1 MRNTFER
8 NFRKFNLIKTFH
20 RSTMTDERLTN
31 LAMISI
37 DNATAETEIRFDGV
51 DEILA
56 SLKTWKKSFS

>member
-1 MRNTFER
+1 VRNTFER
-8 NFRKFNLIKTFH
+8 NFSKFNLIETFH

-37 DNATAETEIRFDGV
+37 DNETAETEIRFDGV

-56 SLKTWKKSFS
+56 SLKT